1 MSSREI
7 LTYALGAAPALV
19 QIAIVVAMFRNGSRK
34 RFPMFW
40 TYTLYQILLT
50 ATLMV
55 FFQFGEME
63 YFLAYW
69 AGAAMSAFLGFAVIY
84 ECFSEA
90 MKPYDTLRDL
100 GRLLFRWT
108 AIVMVIVGVV
118 FALSTPGGTES
129 TVMVRNILILER
141 AIRIMQCGMLL
152 LLYLFSHHVGISW
165 RNQLFGV
172 VLGFGIYASVN
183 LLMYSLRSRLGEDWN
198 TSASILNALS
208 YLVTTGIW
216 AGYMWAPAAERTL
229 VRSEAPLILER
240 WNTELAAINNPRPVQ
255 GSFLPGLEDV
265 VSRVMTRGAGPAG
278 LDSALVSMKAALKS
292 AAFLFASGS

>member
-1 MSSREI
+1 
-7 LTYALGAAPALV
+7 
-19 QIAIVVAMFRNGSRK
+19 
-34 RFPMFW
+34 MFW

-90 MKPYDTLRDL
+90 MKPYETLRDL

-108 AIVMVIVGVV
+108 AIVMVLVGVV

-129 TVMVRNILILER
+129 TVFVRNILILER

-152 LLYLFSHHVGISW
+152 LLYLFSHHVGITW
-165 RNQLFGV
+165 RNQLFGIV
-172 VLGFGIYASVN
+172 FGFGLYASSN

-198 TSASILNALS
+198 NSASLMNTLC
-208 YLVTTGIW
+208 YLLTVGIW
-216 AGYMWAPAAERTL
+216 AGYMMAPAAERTL
-229 VRSEAPLILER
+229 VRNAAPLILER
-240 WNTELAAINNPRPVQ
+240 WNTELAAISHPVPVQ
-255 GSFLPGLEDV
+255 GAFLPGLEEA
-265 VSRVMTRGAGPAG
+265 VSRVMTRGNGAG
-278 LDSALVSMKAALKS
+278 LD
-292 AAFLFASGS
+292 

>member
-1 MSSREI
+1 MSSHTI
-7 LTYALGAAPALV
+7 FQYALGALPSLV
-19 QIAIVVAMFRNGSRK
+19 QIAIVAAMFRNQSRK

-40 TYTLYQILLT
+40 TYTIYQILLT
-50 ATLMV
+50 VTLMV

-90 MKPYDTLRDL
+90 MKPYETLRDL

-108 AIVMVIVGVV
+108 AMVMVIVGVV

-165 RNQLFGV
+165 RNQLFGIV
-172 VLGFGIYASVN
+172 FGFGLYASAN

-198 TSASILNALS
+198 TSASIMNSLC
-208 YLVTTGIW
+208 YLITVGIW
-216 AGYMWAPAAERTL
+216 AGYMLAPAAERTL
-229 VRSEAPLILER
+229 VRSDAPLILER
-240 WNTELAAINNPRPVQ
+240 WNGELAAIGHPRPVQ
-255 GSFLPGLEDV
+255 GAFLPGLEEAVD
-265 VSRVMTRGAGPAG
+265 RVMTQRASG
-278 LDSALVSMKAALKS
+278 LD
-292 AAFLFASGS
+292 

>member
-7 LTYALGAAPALV
+7 LQFALGAIPAAI

-63 YFLAYW
+63 YFMAYW

-90 MKPYDTLRDL
+90 MKPYETLRDL

-118 FALSTPGGTES
+118 FALSTPGGAES

-152 LLYLFSHHVGISW
+152 LLYLFSHHVGITW
-165 RNQLFGV
+165 RNQLFGIV
-172 VLGFGIYASVN
+172 FGFGVYASSN
-183 LLMYSLRSRLGEDWN
+183 LLMYSLRSRVGEDWN
-198 TSASILNALS
+198 TAASVMNSLC
-208 YLVTTGIW
+208 YLVTVGIW
-216 AGYMWAPAAERTL
+216 VGYMLAPAAERTL

-240 WNTELAAINNPRPVQ
+240 WNTELAAIAHPRPMQ
-255 GSFLPGLEDV
+255 G
-265 VSRVMTRGAGPAG
+265 A
-278 LDSALVSMKAALKS
+278 
-292 AAFLFASGS
+292 

>member
-1 MSSREI
+1 MSSHPVLQSI
-7 LTYALGAAPALV
+7 LWIAPAAV
-19 QIAIVVAMFRNGSRK
+19 QIAIVVAMLRNGSRK
-34 RFPMFW
+34 RFPAFC
-40 TYTLYQILLT
+40 TYTIFQILLSVV
-50 ATLMV
+50 LV
-55 FFQFGEME
+55 FFYRMGELD
-63 YFLAYW
+63 YFFAYW
-69 AGAAMSAFLGFAVIY
+69 AGAAMSAFLGFGVIY

-90 MKPYDTLRDL
+90 LKPYDTLRDL

-108 AIVMVIVGVV
+108 AIVMVLVGVV
-118 FALSTPGGTES
+118 FALSAPGGTES
-129 TVMVRNILILER
+129 TVLVRNILVLER

-172 VLGFGIYASVN
+172 VLGFGIYASAN

-208 YLVTTGIW
+208 YLVVTGIW

-255 GSFLPGLEDV
+255 GAFLPGLEDV

-278 LDSALVSMKAALKS
+278 LD
-292 AAFLFASGS
+292 

>member
-7 LTYALGAAPALV
+7 SQFVLGAIPAAI

-90 MKPYDTLRDL
+90 MKPYETLRDL

-108 AIVMVIVGVV
+108 AIVMVLVGVV

-129 TVMVRNILILER
+129 TVFVRNILILER

-152 LLYLFSHHVGISW
+152 LLYLFSHHVGITW
-165 RNQLFGV
+165 RNQLFGIV
-172 VLGFGIYASVN
+172 FGFGLYASSN

-198 TSASILNALS
+198 NSASLMNTLC
-208 YLVTTGIW
+208 YLLTVGIW
-216 AGYMWAPAAERTL
+216 AGYMMAPAAERTL
-229 VRSEAPLILER
+229 VRNAAPLILER
-240 WNTELAAINNPRPVQ
+240 WNTELAAISHPVPVQ
-255 GSFLPGLEDV
+255 GAFLPGLEEA
-265 VSRVMTRGAGPAG
+265 VSRVMTRGNGAG
-278 LDSALVSMKAALKS
+278 LD
-292 AAFLFASGS
+292 